1 MKIVAVANQK
11 GGVGKTTTAVNLAAA
26 MAEQNREVLL
36 IDLDPQANAG
46 SALGMPSVA
55 GKSLHAALVGGGN
68 ERHLADYIQ
77 PTAFPHL
84 QIITA
89 ELDLA
94 GCEIQLAADDQRLVR
109 LRRLLQKFRETNPP
123 IEFVIIDCP
132 PSLGVLMTN
141 ALAGADSVLIPL
153 QCEYFA
159 LEGLA
164 RILEMIEMIKKV
176 SGHAELDVE
185 GIVLT
190 MYDARTNLSQQV
202 VTDVRQHLGHKVF
215 DTIIPRSIRLSE
227 APSHGKP
234 ITSYDPTGAG
244 AQSYRN
250 LAQEFLRRQA

>member
-26 MAEQNREVLL
+26 LAEQNREVLL

-46 SALGMPSVA
+46 SALGVPSIA
-55 GKSLHAALVGGGN
+55 GKSLYTALVDGKN
-68 ERHLADYIQ
+68 ERSLGDYIQ
-77 PTAFPHL
+77 PTTVPHL

-94 GCEIQLAADDQRLVR
+94 GCEIQLAADDQRLTR
-109 LRRLLQKFRETNPP
+109 LRRLLQKFREGNPAV
-123 IEFVIIDCP
+123 EFVIIDCP

-164 RILEMIEMIKKV
+164 RILEMI
-176 SGHAELDVE
+176 
-185 GIVLT
+185 
-190 MYDARTNLSQQV
+190 
-202 VTDVRQHLGHKVF
+202 
-215 DTIIPRSIRLSE
+215 
-227 APSHGKP
+227 
-234 ITSYDPTGAG
+234 
-244 AQSYRN
+244 
-250 LAQEFLRRQA
+250 